1 MHSKKLS
8 GYKVGIKF
16 DKDSLAVEQNNY
28 ATKIVNAYI
37 VCDVD
42 AWPRNSTNNFKFKN
56 CVFGAAS
63 IVKNINKEKWVYSG
77 YGIAFD
83 GAGLWNFGNDFARNV
98 VIFGVD
104 SSSSS
109 HADNRKN
116 NFLLL
121 GEGSFGSSEKKFSI
135 NFINYHANVNEK
147 FDVRNCNSNQKWK
160 NDKCR

>member
-1 MHSKKLS
+1 M
-8 GYKVGIKF
+8 GIKF
-16 DKDSLAVEQNNY
+16 DKDALAVEQNNY

-37 VCDVD
+37 IYDVD
-42 AWPRNSTNNFKFKN
+42 AWPRNPTNNFKFKN

-83 GAGLWNFGNDFARNV
+83 GAGLWNCGNNFARNV

-121 GEGSFGSSEKKFSI
+121 GEGSFWFIREK
-135 NFINYHANVNEK
+135 V
-147 FDVRNCNSNQKWK
+147 
-160 NDKCR
+160 